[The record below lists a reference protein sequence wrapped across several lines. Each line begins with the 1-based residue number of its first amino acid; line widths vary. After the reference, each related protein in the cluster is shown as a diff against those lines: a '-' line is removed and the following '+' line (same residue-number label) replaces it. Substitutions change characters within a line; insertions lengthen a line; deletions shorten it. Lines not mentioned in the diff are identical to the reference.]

1 MRQYTILLALILLGA
16 FACTKEDDQDCAPAA
31 SHALDGEWHLI
42 SVTCECPPVLLELE
56 ENVWTINVAAGTL
69 EVEDNTTG
77 DLPAVPE
84 SGSYSLIVTSDSLF
98 YQLPYGYRY
107 SIEDGDLILDQEPEV
122 DGPLVR
128 LIRP

>member
-1 MRQYTILLALILLGA
+1 MLA
-16 FACTKEDDQDCAPAA
+16 ACEKEDAA
-31 SHALDGEWHLI
+31 VCGFGTEVHPLDGEWHLI
-42 SVTCECPPVLLELE
+42 SVTCECPTVLLEPGD
-56 ENVWTINVAAGTL
+56 NIWAINVAAGTL

-84 SGSYSLIVTSDSLF
+84 SGSYSLIVSGDSLF

-107 SIEDGDLILDQEPEV
+107 SIEDGDLILDQESEV